1 VIFLVPKFILVA
13 CLYIFL
19 HLYQLYVVSR
29 LITILLLCFSLSSY
43 CSLASGNCYDVW
55 WCIFVNPFSGI
66 EYTWSMNY
74 LLNLLSLEF
83 LYNISLLVA
92 FGAEKLTILF
102 GLQVMDKKGPSSPP
116 LFLRPLLPYSGD
128 YVRLICCCRCQLCEI
143 HLRKIFLL
151 STCVCWYTSEN
162 KFFYW
167 ALVHADD
174 NSFHSA

>member
-1 VIFLVPKFILVA
+1 VPKFILVA

-29 LITILLLCFSLSSY
+29 LITILLLCFSLSAY

-55 WCIFVNPFSGI
+55 RCIFVNPFSGI

-92 FGAEKLTILF
+92 FGAEKLTIRF
-102 GLQVMDKKGPSSPP
+102 GLQVMVKKGPSSPP
-116 LFLRPLLPYSGD
+116 LFVPASPPPLLWW
-128 YVRLICCCRCQLCEI
+128 LCTTY
-143 HLRKIFLL
+143 LLL
-151 STCVCWYTSEN
+151 SMPIVWDTSE
-162 KFFYW
+162 KDFFTKHLCMPIYIW
-167 ALVHADD
+167 DLNFFFPLGGATNHAC
-174 NSFHSA
+174 NIR

>member
-13 CLYIFL
+13 CLYILL

-102 GLQVMDKKGPSSPP
+102 ALQAMVKKGPSSPP
-116 LFLRPLLPYSGD
+116 LFVPASPPPLLWWLCTTYLLLSMPIVWDTSEKD
-128 YVRLICCCRCQLCEI
+128 FFTKHLCMLIYIWEQ
-143 HLRKIFLL
+143 IFLL
-151 STCVCWYTSEN
+151 STCPCRW
-162 KFFYW
+162 
-167 ALVHADD
+167 
-174 NSFHSA
+174 